1 MFSIHENQFFK
12 VMNPNKQQAG
22 SYVLCST
29 FTLKSIHPQN
39 VKYMETE
46 KIDNKIQ
53 MQTSIIEQICR
64 RGNDI
69 LQIIGLQ
76 WQEVAENEKQ
86 KMDPS
91 SK

>member
-1 MFSIHENQFFK
+1 
-12 VMNPNKQQAG
+12 
-22 SYVLCST
+22 
-29 FTLKSIHPQN
+29 
-39 VKYMETE
+39 METE